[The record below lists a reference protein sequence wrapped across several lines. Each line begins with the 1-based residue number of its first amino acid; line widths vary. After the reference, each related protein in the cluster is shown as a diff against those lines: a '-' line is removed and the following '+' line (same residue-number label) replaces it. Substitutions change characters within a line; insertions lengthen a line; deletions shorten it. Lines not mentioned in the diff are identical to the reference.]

1 MIRVE
6 KEVDIECPKC
16 GSKGRAKANNYA
28 DSIYSCKC
36 KNLVTVRKLSALDL
50 REE

>member
-1 MIRVE
+1 MKRVE
-6 KEVDIECPKC
+6 KEVDIECSKC

-28 DSIYSCKC
+28 DSIHACKC
-36 KNLVTVRKLSALDL
+36 GNIVTVRKLSGLES